1 MVSVA
6 NAVRHVSKK
15 FLNHPHLLYHKPTNY
30 LKNKKS
36 DGYHEAIKSSLLL
49 IALDITF
56 KTTCLELKRAR
67 RALVGSQLALP
78 SPASPQRDMKGE
90 ASHMS

>member
-1 MVSVA
+1 MSGLVSAA

-36 DGYHEAIKSSLLL
+36 DSYHVAIKSSLLL
-49 IALDITF
+49 TALDLTF
-56 KTTCLELKRAR
+56 RTTCLELKRAR
-67 RALVGSQLALP
+67 RALGGSQCP
-78 SPASPQRDMKGE
+78 
-90 ASHMS
+90 